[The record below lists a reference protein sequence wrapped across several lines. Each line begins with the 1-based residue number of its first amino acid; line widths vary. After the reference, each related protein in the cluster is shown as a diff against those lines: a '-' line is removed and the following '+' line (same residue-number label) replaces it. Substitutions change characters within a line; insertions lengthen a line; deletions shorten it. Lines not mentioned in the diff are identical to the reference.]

1 MFAFLYIWT
10 CFFIKMETIFSR
22 IINLKSRPDRWNLV
36 SNLGID
42 RFDAVSLTSNY
53 DASLHLSLRAKT
65 EFQAGR
71 RTTEGI
77 PSKGAVGCSLSHIS
91 LWREFLK
98 SNKNYC
104 LILED
109 DCVIKKNELE
119 KDCLQLIKNNF
130 DIALLGYGVPLGIPL
145 HRRPDQS
152 VIPWPQGQCFYGSHA
167 YMLTRKSA
175 EILLLDALPIQ
186 MQIDF
191 YIQAVASDRKL
202 HIITSKHRI
211 RQSKSLGTDIMDN
224 FCLTCEPIWIKLG
237 FTLLS
242 IIIIILVLTSHQI

>member
-1 MFAFLYIWT
+1 MDQIFA
-10 CFFIKMETIFSR
+10 R
-22 IINLKSRPDRWNLV
+22 IINLKSRTDRWNKL
-36 SNLGID
+36 SHLEIP
-42 RFDAVSLTSNY
+42 RFNAVLLKSDY
-53 DASLHLSLRAKT
+53 DAALHLSLRAKS

-77 PSKGAVGCSLSHIS
+77 PSKGAIGCSLSHI
-91 LWREFLK
+91 LVWREFLK
-98 SNKNYC
+98 SDKEYC
-104 LILED
+104 LVLED
-109 DCVIKKNELE
+109 DCIIE
-119 KDCLQLIKNNF
+119 KLDLDILYSTF

-145 HRRPDQS
+145 NRNEDQS
-152 VIPWPQGQCFYGSHA
+152 VIPWPKGQCFYGSHA